1 MYIIINYNNTINNN
15 IILIVIKQLSIS
27 KGKHAKLQFEG
38 QLSWTETEQAYLK
51 SSDIDPRDSANFCE
65 LYSAQMCAT
74 ALAKSYPIKFKR
86 AFTEISDL
94 LHSGFF
100 DEPYLVRC
108 RPEHSSNI
116 RWPSAQAAQVY
127 QQRHQS
133 SPTPQESS
141 YGGAMYPDLQQQ
153 PAFNDDSESN
163 YSDDDDVAQS
173 GEGLPP
179 NYNAYQQPPP
189 QSLQQQQ
196 QQQQQEDNVR
206 QDIDTLE
213 QQIAAES
220 KALSDMSAIQQKIP
234 KAYESEFLAIQQGFK
249 ALLDGFCSL
258 KAGVTT
264 SRIPLNENQLKEAQI
279 MADRHSDLT
288 AQTKTLLDK
297 ITEGPT
303 VRCDAHPEEI
313 QAEGNRQVD
322 LLNRQITSTL
332 DSLRRMDSIR
342 HLVPPHMQERYNGI
356 YQAIKASYD
365 KFCALNNHILN
376 THQILDDSQLQE
388 AQQCSVYF
396 SSAWTDMNFLCQE
409 LRG

>member
-1 MYIIINYNNTINNN
+1 
-15 IILIVIKQLSIS
+15 
-27 KGKHAKLQFEG
+27 
-38 QLSWTETEQAYLK
+38 
-51 SSDIDPRDSANFCE
+51 
-65 LYSAQMCAT
+65 MCAT

-116 RWPSAQAAQVY
+116 CWPSAQSASPAY
-127 QQRHQS
+127 QHRRRS
-133 SPTPQESS
+133 SPPPQETSNS
-141 YGGAMYPDLQQQ
+141 GAIYS
-153 PAFNDDSESN
+153 AINTNDDSS
-163 YSDDDDVAQS
+163 YSDDDDDVVDRNPNSNPNSYAQS
-173 GEGLPP
+173 GGDSSQ
-179 NYNAYQQPPP
+179 NYNTYQQPPP
-189 QSLQQQQ
+189 QPPQQQQ

-206 QDIDTLE
+206 QDIYTLE

-220 KALSDMSAIQQKIP
+220 KALSDMSGLQESIP

-279 MADRHSDLT
+279 MADRHSDLS
-288 AQTKTLLDK
+288 AQTKALLDK
-297 ITEGPT
+297 INAGPT
-303 VRCDAHPEEI
+303 GTCDAHMEEI
-313 QAEGNRQVD
+313 QAEGNRQLD
-322 LLNRQITSTL
+322 LLNRQISSTL

-342 HLVPPHMQERYNGI
+342 HLVPPNMQERYNGI
-356 YQAIKASYD
+356 YQAIKVSYD
-365 KFCALNNHILN
+365 KFCALNNHVLN